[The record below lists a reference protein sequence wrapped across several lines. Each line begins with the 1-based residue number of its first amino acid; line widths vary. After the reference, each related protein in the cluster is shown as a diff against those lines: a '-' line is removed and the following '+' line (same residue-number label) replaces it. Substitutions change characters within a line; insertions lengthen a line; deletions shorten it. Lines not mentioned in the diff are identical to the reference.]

1 MLVKYPY
8 STINTCTNISDIFRM
23 PHLYSLH
30 LNYVWR
36 IFTLA
41 DSDGLVQPGKAVMSQ
56 LLFTAAGPEHLVHF
70 PHQQGTENR
79 PKIQLECNFKL
90 LHCIMSW
97 FPIQWPYPPAGKDS
111 RTKP

>member
-8 STINTCTNISDIFRM
+8 STINTCTNISDMFRM

-30 LNYVWR
+30 LNNVWR

-41 DSDGLVQPGKAVMSQ
+41 DSDGFLQPGKAVMSQ

>member
-1 MLVKYPY
+1 MFYKWHHFCSLSETHKIYTPY
-8 STINTCTNISDIFRM
+8 LTFVYKIFNLNFSTGTST
-23 PHLYSLH
+23 
-30 LNYVWR
+30 
-36 IFTLA
+36 TE
-41 DSDGLVQPGKAVMSQ
+41 
-56 LLFTAAGPEHLVHF
+56 TAAGPEHLVHF